1 MCYVNRFSHVTGKS
15 LVTRPRRAAAG
26 SGKRSL
32 RPGPTCEGS
41 SWKEGGETR
50 SRSHPRRGRRR
61 FPTPKG
67 KPRTPL
73 TPVLSTAPGRDA
85 LTAPPTS
92 GSDRSWTRRRGAP
105 EAAPA
110 PRAPRGGDGEARGTP
125 SHRAPA
131 AGRCGPGRC
140 FRPGRLSDRGR
151 GGRRPPLCALLFLYR
166 RERGRQRA
174 HGCGAWREFSWN
186 RASPRPSFPPADDG
200 RSRERRLRSRLSGRN
215 VVTRLRPAARS
226 RGNGVSSHF
235 FPPEIPTKRRA
246 RHSLPWSPSTRNPS
260 SRSGA
265 GSPSARFCCLRV
277 RCAGW

>member
-1 MCYVNRFSHVTGKS
+1 M
-15 LVTRPRRAAAG
+15 
-26 SGKRSL
+26 
-32 RPGPTCEGS
+32 
-41 SWKEGGETR
+41 
-50 SRSHPRRGRRR
+50 
-61 FPTPKG
+61 
-67 KPRTPL
+67 
-73 TPVLSTAPGRDA
+73 
-85 LTAPPTS
+85 
-92 GSDRSWTRRRGAP
+92 
-105 EAAPA
+105 
-110 PRAPRGGDGEARGTP
+110 
-125 SHRAPA
+125 
-131 AGRCGPGRC
+131 
-140 FRPGRLSDRGR
+140 
-151 GGRRPPLCALLFLYR
+151 LFLYR

-277 RCAGW
+277 RRGGWRGRCGLGKQTSPCVSKRKAAPGAPEALGLGTDAPSCLGRAATLDGASEVPCTHPARLPREPPARSSSAGLRRHTGPLEPEASDAPQLSETRTRPVCRGR